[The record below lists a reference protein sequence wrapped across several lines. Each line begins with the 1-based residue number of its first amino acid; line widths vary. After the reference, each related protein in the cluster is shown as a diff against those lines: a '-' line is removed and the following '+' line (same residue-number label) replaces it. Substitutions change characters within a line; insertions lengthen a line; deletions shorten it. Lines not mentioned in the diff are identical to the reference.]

1 MKRLARSTLGD
12 VFLQVKYGFYAVY
25 ALITVIYIV
34 ILKQLP
40 SKFLAIALPFI
51 IFSDP
56 SVLGFYFISGLVL
69 LEKGE
74 STLEYLI
81 STPLRTKE
89 YLYSKIIS
97 LTMLSILSSLTIAVF
112 LYGFKVNF
120 LLLVTGIVLTSFFFI
135 LVGFIAVA
143 KFPTINEY
151 MLSSIIYVT
160 VLCIPLI
167 DYFGF
172 YKSYIFY
179 IFPTQASLLLIRGAF
194 VGIDLWQFCYG
205 VIYLVLWI
213 FITYKWAYRSFYKFI
228 ILKEGER

>member
-1 MKRLARSTLGD
+1 MKRLVRSTLGD
-12 VFLQVKYGFYAVY
+12 MFLQIKYGFYAVY

-40 SKFLAIALPFI
+40 PKFLAIALPFI

-74 STLEYLI
+74 MTLEYLI

-89 YLYSKIIS
+89 YLYSKMVS
-97 LTMLSILSSLTIAVF
+97 LTTLSILSSLAIVIF
-112 LYGFKVNF
+112 VYGFKVNF
-120 LLLVTGIVLTSFFFI
+120 LLLVTGIILTSFFFI
-135 LVGFIAVA
+135 LIGFVAVS

-151 MLSSIIYVT
+151 MMSSIIYIT
-160 VLCIPLI
+160 ALCIPLI
-167 DYFGF
+167 EYFGF
-172 YKSYIFY
+172 YSGSIFY

-194 VGIDLWQFCYG
+194 EGIELWQFCYG
-205 VIYLVLWI
+205 VTYLVLWI
-213 FITYKWAYRSFYKFI
+213 FITYKWAYRLFYKYI
-228 ILKEGER
+228 VLNDK